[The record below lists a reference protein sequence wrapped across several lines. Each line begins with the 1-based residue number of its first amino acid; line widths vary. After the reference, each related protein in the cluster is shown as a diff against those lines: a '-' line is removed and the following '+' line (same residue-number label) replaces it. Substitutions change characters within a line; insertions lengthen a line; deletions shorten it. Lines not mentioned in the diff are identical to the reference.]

1 MSAADFFLVNF
12 LCMENLE
19 LDVLAVF
26 AHPDDMEL
34 TVGGTLLK
42 MKSLGYKTGA
52 LDVTQGEMG
61 TRGSVEGRAE
71 EARDAA
77 RILKLDTREN
87 LSLPDGHVWVT
98 EETRTRL
105 VRVLRKIKPK
115 IILTHQADDPHPDHN
130 HIVQLVRESARLASM
145 KNYDGDFGQERIK
158 VPMVAH
164 NVFSRRLIPTFI
176 VDISDFLSEKM
187 QAIAAHKSQFYDPN
201 SKELETRLT
210 DKNFLKELE
219 NRSRYF
225 GSLIGVVAGEP
236 FYVREA
242 LNIDDP
248 VALLTRPMN
257 LYS

>member
-1 MSAADFFLVNF
+1 MNS
-12 LCMENLE
+12 LE

-52 LDVTQGEMG
+52 LDVTKGDMG
-61 TRGSVEGRAE
+61 TRGTVEGRAE
-71 EARDAA
+71 EAKDAA

-87 LSLPDGHVWVT
+87 LELPDGHVWVT
-98 EETRTRL
+98 EETRTKL
-105 VRVLRKIKPK
+105 VRVLRRLKPK
-115 IILTHQADDPHPDHN
+115 IILTHQDGDPHPDHN

-145 KNYDGDFGQERIK
+145 KNYDGAFGQERAN

-164 NVFSRRLIPTFI
+164 NIFSHRVAPSFI
-176 VDISDFLSEKM
+176 VDISDFLEEKM

-210 DKNFLKELE
+210 NKNFLTELE
-219 NRSRYF
+219 NRSRYY
-225 GSLIGVVAGEP
+225 GSLIGVAAGEP
-236 FYVREA
+236 FFVREA
-242 LNIDDP
+242 LNVDDP